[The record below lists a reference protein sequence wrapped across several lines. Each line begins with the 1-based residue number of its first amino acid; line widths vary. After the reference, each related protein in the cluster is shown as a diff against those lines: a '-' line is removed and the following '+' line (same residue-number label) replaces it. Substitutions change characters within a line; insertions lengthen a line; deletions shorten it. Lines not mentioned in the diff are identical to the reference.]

1 MRRASLVL
9 ALLLGL
15 LAITPAS
22 AATITAF
29 YQPTPYPK
37 YKLGGALMPQDL
49 EITHIWDGYVGNAN
63 NTTLA
68 RNTGLIVG
76 GYSDNNKYRI
86 YIRFDTIGLP
96 KSVLQTV
103 VWFWPYTYEGSPAL
117 TAVDFYRI
125 TGSWKVDPPLPWSPQ
140 PSATKLWNRA
150 APTPNQWYGTDIT
163 AQYKGWRASSTNSS
177 NWGLRLDPT
186 SVSNRFDV
194 FYSSRTTLD
203 GARPIL
209 GLTFD
214 QPAGMP
220 NFKMPLPGNAKWLL
234 TTEIGGYDCLAK
246 YPQYW
251 PDEYHTDKNYPGNY
265 YALDFAPVGVRD
277 NGASWIGDIPVIAAA
292 SGVVV
297 EAANT
302 AGNGNYVVIDH
313 DGDNNLNTDNGFS
326 TRYLHLKY
334 APSVARGRVVQQG
347 DLLGYMGGSGT
358 GTGVHL
364 HFGIRYKGKGY
375 SYTNELSYVT
385 MDNWLMKSFQTEC
398 ELNGGG
404 VPTTWKRYYRSSN
417 RVY

>member
-1 MRRASLVL
+1 MRRVSLVL

-15 LAITPAS
+15 LAVVPAN
-22 AATITAF
+22 ATTAY

-194 FYSSRTTLD
+194 FYSSGTALD

-220 NFKMPLPGNAKWLL
+220 NFKMPLPGNVSWLV
-234 TTEIGGYDCLAK
+234 TTEAGGYDCLGL
-246 YPQYW
+246 YDVW
-251 PDEYHTDKNYPGNY
+251 HTDSKSPGNY
-265 YALDFAPVGVRD
+265 FAVDFSWQNED
-277 NGASWIGDIPVIAAA
+277 TNGNLNVKYPSANSNIPILAAA
-292 SGVVV
+292 AGRVVTAV
-297 EAANT
+297 DDDAN
-302 AGNGNYVVIDH
+302 NGNYVVINH
-313 DGDNNLNTDNGFS
+313 SGGATESVGYT
-326 TRYLHLKY
+326 TRYLHLRERKVVKD
-334 APSVARGRVVQQG
+334 AMVQQG
-347 DLLGYMGGSGT
+347 DLLGFMGNTGLSDGT
-358 GTGVHL
+358 HL
-364 HFGIRYKGKGY
+364 HFGVRYNNKGY
-375 SYTNELSYVT
+375 SHTNELSYVT
-385 MDNWLMKSFQTEC
+385 MDGWLLKSFQTEC
-398 ELNGGG
+398 KLDDRG

-417 RVY
+417 RTY